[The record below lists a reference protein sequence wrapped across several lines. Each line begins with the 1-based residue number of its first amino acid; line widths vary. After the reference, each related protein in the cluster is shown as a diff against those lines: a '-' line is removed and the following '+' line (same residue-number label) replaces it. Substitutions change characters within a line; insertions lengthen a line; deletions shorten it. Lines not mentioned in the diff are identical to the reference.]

1 MCLIECFP
9 LNRLAGKSTLLFTIR
24 LLFFK
29 VQYREHSCFI
39 LCSISELTWRF
50 LFQHWNSFHCYFHLQ
65 ATTLAC
71 LSRLKIFQLGG
82 LAAFALPLAEYA
94 NEVWRCHKSCLCTFR
109 SSMYTVCNI
118 FWEEYWAIWLELKW
132 LYYLLDQR
140 NLKSLFGGKCRDR
153 PLHITLE
160 LVGLRDQGNSN
171 GCKT

>member
-9 LNRLAGKSTLLFTIR
+9 LFRLAGKLTPLFTIR
-24 LLFFK
+24 LMLFK

-39 LCSISELTWRF
+39 LCSISQLTKRF
-50 LFQHWNSFHCYFHLQ
+50 LFQHWNSLHCYFHSQ

-94 NEVWRCHKSCLCTFR
+94 NEVWRCHKSCLCTQF
-109 SSMYTVCNI
+109 VI
-118 FWEEYWAIWLELKW
+118 FSGKEYWAIWLELKW
-132 LYYLLDQR
+132 LYNLLDQW